1 MFSFFFGPN
10 SKSRASAA
18 ASHPARHPASRDF
31 PPSVS
36 GPSSTSITVG
46 RPSGEYDDVSLEG
59 GGGDIG
65 IPTGRP
71 SFSAP
76 PAVDGAF
83 VGTSSSSAH
92 QPASLE
98 SSYPP
103 LPSFSRPSAATSSA
117 SSSRFPPLAETFARL
132 EAVLD
137 SQSPT
142 LLDSLAPP
150 LAPSDPALASLLAAI
165 APYRLPQPVLD
176 SYLLHDGQDSLTY
189 AAGGGAAGG
198 GGIGGVGLVWGL
210 WWMPLERVEE
220 EWRFWRKLEAAGGQR
235 GLADPFSA
243 SVDPSRRKR
252 VAGGRAHPYVPEEG
266 DGDAGEDG
274 GAEVGMASFPDGWVR
289 KRYTHPGWLPLL
301 TDRCGNYIGVDLDPP
316 PPTASSSEAGAD
328 ASSSAAGR
336 RQHPYGQ
343 PGQVIA
349 FGREIDEKV
358 VLFPGDGAGGW
369 ARFLAAFVE
378 DVEKGE
384 FARLGERPAAHGA
397 GGAGWGGASDEES
410 AGGEEGSGG
419 SGDDGWEEGD
429 GLGERGYFEAGVYGE
444 DVVDSVRGSAR
455 DAQTWVL
462 RAQYR
467 RLAAQSSIDEGG
479 LIALLA
485 ERSRRKWRSLG
496 VGSAQPQ
503 FKPTSAMLRAGA
515 GPLSVV
521 VPRSSSTGVD
531 THEGEEEPKSA
542 VTERAPPLT
551 VTLPDGLSHPLAPP
565 ADAAAAD
572 ASASPV
578 ELVLSPPSPTRAPPP
593 LPPVTA
599 SSSPHTS
606 PYASPRTSQDSSRT
620 EGFLRDPPRSF
631 RSRSASNTSNSNKRQ
646 SRRPPPPPPAPLMLP
661 TFSELD
667 FSETGPAPPTPQ
679 LPLPQPGWATLED
692 PVSSTTSALGRLS
705 YGSPHSGGGAF
716 TPTRESLL
724 PTSRTPSSPRSPSA
738 REVVRPE
745 PVRATSIAMSDLAE
759 RSTTALVPAT
769 EPDLDPLAGQLSPP
783 LSASSSDGSALNANG
798 LGPVEVIVLSGEEP
812 KRVRSPLDSPYEEA
826 PEETTK

>member
-1 MFSFFFGPN
+1 MFSFLFGPN

-31 PPSVS
+31 PPSVP
-36 GPSSTSITVG
+36 GPTSTSITVG
-46 RPSGEYDDVSLEG
+46 RPSGDYDDVSLEG
-59 GGGDIG
+59 SGGDLG
-65 IPTGRP
+65 ISSGRP

-76 PAVDGAF
+76 RAVDGAF
-83 VGTSSSSAH
+83 VGTSSSSAN
-92 QPASLE
+92 QPTSIE

-117 SSSRFPPLAETFARL
+117 SSSRFPPLAETFTRL

-176 SYLLHDGQDSLTY
+176 SYLLHDGQDSLTF
-189 AAGGGAAGG
+189 AAGGSAAGG
-198 GGIGGVGLVWGL
+198 GGIGGVGLIWGL

-235 GLADPFSA
+235 GLGDPFSA
-243 SVDPSRRKR
+243 SVDAASRKR

-266 DGDAGEDG
+266 EGDPGEDG
-274 GAEVGMASFPDGWVR
+274 AEMGMGSFPDGWVR

-316 PPTASSSEAGAD
+316 PPNPSSASD
-328 ASSSAAGR
+328 PSSSALGR
-336 RQHPYGQ
+336 RQQTYGQ

-397 GGAGWGGASDEES
+397 GEGGWSGASDEES
-410 AGGEEGSGG
+410 ARGEEGSGG
-419 SGDDGWEEGD
+419 SGDDGWESGD

-462 RAQYR
+462 RSQYR

-503 FKPTSAMLRAGA
+503 PRPTSVMLKSGG

-521 VPRSSSTGVD
+521 IPRSSSTGVD
-531 THEGEEEPKSA
+531 AHAEGEEEPNSS
-542 VTERAPPLT
+542 VTARAPRLNLT
-551 VTLPDGLSHPLAPP
+551 SPDGPSHPLAPP
-565 ADAAAAD
+565 TDAAAAD

-578 ELVLSPPSPTRAPPP
+578 ELVLSPPSPTRAPLS

-620 EGFLRDPPRSF
+620 EGFLRDPPRLF
-631 RSRSASNTSNSNKRQ
+631 RSRSASDTSNSHKRQ
-646 SRRPPPPPPAPLMLP
+646 SRRAPPPPPAPLMLP

-667 FSETGPAPPTPQ
+667 FSETGQAPPTPQ

-705 YGSPHSGGGAF
+705 YSSQHSGGGVH

-724 PTSRTPSSPRSPSA
+724 PTSRTPRSPSA
-738 REVVRPE
+738 GEIVRPE
-745 PVRATSIAMSDLAE
+745 PVRATSIAMSDRAE
-759 RSTTALVPAT
+759 RSTTALVPAI
-769 EPDLDPLAGQLSPP
+769 EPDTYSLAGQLSPP
-783 LSASSSDGSALNANG
+783 LSAASQKGGGPELNANG
-798 LGPVEVIVLSGEEP
+798 LGPVEVVVLGGEEP

-826 PEETTK
+826 SDGTK